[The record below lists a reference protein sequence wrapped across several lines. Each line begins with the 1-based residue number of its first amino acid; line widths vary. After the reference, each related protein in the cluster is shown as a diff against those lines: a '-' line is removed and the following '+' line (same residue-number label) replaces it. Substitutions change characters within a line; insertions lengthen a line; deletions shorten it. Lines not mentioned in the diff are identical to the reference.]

1 MIIKKLKLIN
11 FRQYYNENIIE
22 FSQDKERNITLV
34 LGDNT
39 SGKTTLLQAFLW
51 VFYGKANFKSK
62 EALLNSKRAEELLQ
76 AKDEVNVEIEIEL
89 DHQGVEYTI
98 TRKLLYYFKNKEI
111 KANKISEV
119 KMSYKN
125 DNGETES
132 ITTHKIINKI
142 SEILP
147 ENLSPYFLYD
157 TERFDSVSTKSDV
170 TNSVKSILGLK
181 VLENMQAHLGTI
193 SRSKTVIGKFYE
205 SLNNKG
211 NKSSTEAQIKLT
223 EFTEQKEKL
232 FERIKSK
239 EKELENYRNLVF
251 TKQNI
256 LKELEESANLQ
267 LEKEKNEMKLK
278 ELSISKE
285 STANNFNK
293 LFQQNSWQFLGRPLF
308 LRIAEELEDA
318 KLDKKAIRDMNA
330 NAIRDII
337 ERGECVCGAQ
347 VEKGNEAYNRLLEE
361 IRYLPPES
369 IGTLIKYFKEKSDT
383 FYESSNEYFTGIDT
397 TYKSWVNLQN
407 TMGDL
412 EDEIQSLNEEIG
424 QKDDVAKHQNQ
435 LLEFEL
441 KVKSLTQELNNMYQ
455 TLGVLDKNIIN
466 SQEEYEKNLEVSQ
479 KNQEIKQYLK
489 YAEEILAWV
498 KTRYVDREK
507 EIRDQ
512 LEEKVNLYFQKMY
525 HGSREVKITSTF
537 EVKLIT
543 TDLKSDIQTDESQG
557 LGTVKNFAF
566 IAGLVDLAKEKLSNS
581 IEKESEEYPLI
592 LDAPFSNADEKHVE
606 NISNILPEVA
616 NQLILIVMSKD
627 WNYAEKSLNSKVGKK
642 YILDKQTEIHTVI
655 KEVNE

>member
-1 MIIKKLKLIN
+1 
-11 FRQYYNENIIE
+11 
-22 FSQDKERNITLV
+22 
-34 LGDNT
+34 
-39 SGKTTLLQAFLW
+39 
-51 VFYGKANFKSK
+51 
-62 EALLNSKRAEELLQ
+62 
-76 AKDEVNVEIEIEL
+76 
-89 DHQGVEYTI
+89 
-98 TRKLLYYFKNKEI
+98 
-111 KANKISEV
+111 
-119 KMSYKN
+119 
-125 DNGETES
+125 
-132 ITTHKIINKI
+132 
-142 SEILP
+142 
-147 ENLSPYFLYD
+147 
-157 TERFDSVSTKSDV
+157 
-170 TNSVKSILGLK
+170 
-181 VLENMQAHLGTI
+181 
-193 SRSKTVIGKFYE
+193 
-205 SLNNKG
+205 
-211 NKSSTEAQIKLT
+211 
-223 EFTEQKEKL
+223 
-232 FERIKSK
+232 
-239 EKELENYRNLVF
+239 
-251 TKQNI
+251 
-256 LKELEESANLQ
+256 
-267 LEKEKNEMKLK
+267 
-278 ELSISKE
+278 
-285 STANNFNK
+285 
-293 LFQQNSWQFLGRPLF
+293 
-308 LRIAEELEDA
+308 
-318 KLDKKAIRDMNA
+318 
-330 NAIRDII
+330 
-337 ERGECVCGAQ
+337 
-347 VEKGNEAYNRLLEE
+347 
-361 IRYLPPES
+361 
-369 IGTLIKYFKEKSDT
+369 
-383 FYESSNEYFTGIDT
+383 
-397 TYKSWVNLQN
+397 
-407 TMGDL
+407 MGDL